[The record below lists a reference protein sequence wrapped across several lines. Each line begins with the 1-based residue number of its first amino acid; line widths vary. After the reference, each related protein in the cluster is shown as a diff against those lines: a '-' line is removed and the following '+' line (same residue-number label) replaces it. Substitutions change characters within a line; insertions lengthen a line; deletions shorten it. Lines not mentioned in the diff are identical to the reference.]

1 MKTRLVKADGSIS
14 IQSTPAAGRTLNGSI
29 KQWGDP
35 LASVFSRLLRAVLV
49 SGRKDELIERYQY
62 TYKPVVPVIDLE
74 VVSADLQ
81 LKLAISALLCQWLTA
96 RLANP
101 QLENLSMAEAQE
113 WFMGNAIGHVPGLLS
128 DSMVWIPS
136 DCTADFQHCP
146 LASNFKEVMP
156 YVLQVFE
163 LTDTQTGRL
172 DQAGRR
178 TRQRQ
183 TGSVYTPSDVSD
195 FIVRESLESFAGDNL
210 SVRQFTCLDP
220 ACGTGLFLRSA
231 MNALAGKCTD
241 TVPIY
246 QLLQGLYGMDVNPQA
261 IQSCAFVLMAQ
272 AQSLSSNLPSPWHL
286 WHLIR
291 GNLSAS
297 DSTLVTIAEAT
308 SEDTSERLAVRSKF
322 KLAMAAGDNLE
333 SVSSD
338 RCGNAAELCGN
349 TASLSHIFP
358 EVTDGFSM
366 VVGNPPYSRICD
378 DEHQGFRAAN
388 FATAPSSRMR
398 RSASLYPLFV
408 EMMWKF
414 GSRKKVSGGMVLPMS
429 IAYSTSSE
437 IKRLRG
443 EIERISGEWRFY
455 FFDRTPDSLF
465 GDEVKTR
472 NTIVLWHNG
481 SENTLCRLQTGPLL
495 RWSSRSRT
503 GLFENITTTDL
514 PDCSIRQLIPKLG
527 SALERDV
534 YLILKSHP
542 KLSTLISI
550 PGVAGLKVEETY
562 PRLVFLGSTAYN
574 WIRVFRTVP
583 AQDTRGGTDL
593 PPSIRAVGCSTVE
606 DADFVFACLNS
617 RLTYWLWRV
626 EGDGFHVT
634 QDFIGRLPLHP
645 SSISQDDLLTIR
657 DQSLH
662 LWEEMQRNPI
672 HSINAG
678 RTRTSYYPYVAW
690 KNLDIIDSIL
700 LRNLSIP
707 IDFSTFLRQFVT
719 DNIIAGRS
727 NELGANRALRRLEPT
742 EGFS

>member
-1 MKTRLVKADGSIS
+1 MKADESINV
-14 IQSTPAAGRTLNGSI
+14 QSTPAAGRTLNGSM
-29 KQWGDP
+29 KQWVNP

-62 TYKPVVPVIDLE
+62 TYKPVLPVIDLVE
-74 VVSADLQ
+74 VSADLQ
-81 LKLAISALLCQWLTA
+81 LKLAVSALLCQWLTA

-101 QLENLSMAEAQE
+101 RSENLSMTEAQE
-113 WFMGNAIGHVPGLLS
+113 WFMGNTIGYVPGLLS
-128 DSMVWIPS
+128 DSMTWIPS
-136 DCTADFQHCP
+136 DCTAAFRQCP
-146 LASNFKEVMP
+146 FDSNFKELMP

-163 LTDTQTGRL
+163 LTDTQTGHL

-183 TGSVYTPSDVSD
+183 TGSIYTPSDVSD
-195 FIVRESLESFAGDNL
+195 FIVRESLDFFAGDDL

-231 MNALAGKCTD
+231 MNALASTYRD
-241 TVPIY
+241 TVPLY
-246 QLLQGLYGMDVNPQA
+246 RLLQGLYGMDMNPQA

-272 AQSLSSNLPSPWHL
+272 AQSLFSDLPSPWHL

-308 SEDTSERLAVRSKF
+308 SEDTNGRLAVRSKLR
-322 KLAMAAGDNLE
+322 LAMATGNNLV
-333 SVSSD
+333 SVSSARRGD
-338 RCGNAAELCGN
+338 TAELREN

-398 RSASLYPLFV
+398 RSASLFPLFV
-408 EMMWKF
+408 EMIWKF

-429 IAYSTSSE
+429 IAYSTSPE
-437 IKRLRG
+437 MKRLRS
-443 EIERISGEWRFY
+443 EIEGISGEWRFC

-472 NTIVLWHNG
+472 NAIVLWHRG
-481 SENTLCRLQTGPLL
+481 SGNTPCRLQTGPLL

-503 GLFENITTTDL
+503 SLFKNITTTDL
-514 PDCSIRQLIPKLG
+514 VDCSIRQLIPKLG
-527 SALERDV
+527 SALEQDV
-534 YLILKSHP
+534 YLTLKSRL
-542 KLSTLISI
+542 KLSSLVSLPRVT
-550 PGVAGLKVEETY
+550 GVKVGETY
-562 PRLVFLGSTAYN
+562 PRLVFFGSTAYN

-583 AQDTRGGTDL
+583 TQDTKGGSGF
-593 PPSIRAVGCSTVE
+593 PPSIRAIQCSTVDE
-606 DADFVFACLNS
+606 ADFVFACLNS

-634 QDFIGRLPLHP
+634 HDFIGRLPLHP
-645 SSISQDDLLTIR
+645 SSVSQDDLLTIR
-657 DQSLH
+657 NQSLH
-662 LWEEMQRNPI
+662 LWDEMQRHPV

-690 KNLDIIDSIL
+690 KDLDVIDSIL
-700 LRNLSIP
+700 LRSLSIP
-707 IDFSTFLRQFVT
+707 IDFNTFLRQFVT
-719 DNIIAGRS
+719 SNIIAGRS
-727 NELGANRALRRLEPT
+727 NELNVNPALRRLRPT
-742 EGFS
+742 EGIL